1 METMKATRK
10 RIISSVLIFT
20 MILSILP
27 SFTVLAVD
35 QQPEEDISAFV
46 GVPALE
52 NVPFCVDEAVVS
64 DAGHTV
70 RLKYLEDSDNIA
82 VFSNPDGTATKYI
95 FSNPIKYID
104 DNGDYVDIDNTV
116 ETFGELTDEYK
127 FKTKSAPATTY
138 LPATIGMG
146 ENVKVEHNGFS
157 VQIIPMSDRFAAGTT
172 VASELKTG
180 KDSAVL
186 YSNVFGAGRSLK
198 YTTLY
203 NGVKEDIIL
212 NSYIA
217 NSNSFNF
224 ILKTNG
230 LELAE
235 INGGYFFVDEEDAV
249 IYELSPIFVY
259 DSAEVPNTTGGTY
272 AIEEIKPNDIYA
284 LTLTVDET
292 WLSGATYPVTIDPT
306 VTYNTDSGIED
317 ASSAQNDPFINGS
330 AFVFYVGNYGSSVA
344 RAYIRFPNLVIPPN
358 VFSTITSANLHLKS
372 QSVSMSPGI
381 SIEGY
386 SINSSWTEDG
396 YYASSFPYNNYKTS
410 PMVSGGIGS
419 YTSSHT
425 FDVTNLVKDWG
436 GTDSS
441 IGAYRGILLKTSALN
456 EASTYYAVFHS
467 SEASNAADRPYVTV
481 NVLEYSLPTTYSES
495 IRENRFYWVN
505 PINESTYNTKYISLA
520 SSSLTTRD
528 YTALD
533 QRLLCKRAGSG
544 KYTISTESSP
554 NVYLAYMPDGTARFT
569 SSLSHPNQIY
579 WYALE
584 VSTNNKTYYTFVS
597 ALDTSKFLNVR
608 SDGSLYATNTQPL
621 TQWNLEKCPTFYGQN
636 YSTLSGNNYT
646 YWNSSDLNLVKYN
659 YVSNDS
665 DYSDTPFFIED
676 STVDLL
682 TSGCSIIAYAMII
695 DNLNIKSNIYDFRD
709 NKIEMRYPDPFYIT
723 LIKTGNDNNQS
734 VDPYDGEKYPSNSSP
749 ISADLNSTNIESTF
763 GLDIIEYYNSDET
776 STQFSMSDF
785 INLVN
790 SHSEGVWVHF
800 KRPNNHTHT
809 LVFTKYIGNG
819 SESNPE
825 DYFVVYDPA
834 AKGITTDKGSGVIFS
849 QCKTYNDSPTSDT
862 RLDLTRINKIRYFV
876 DNTTNS

>member
-284 LTLTVDET
+284 LTLTVDDT
-292 WLSGATYPVTIDPT
+292 WLSSATYPVTIDPT
-306 VTYNTDSGIED
+306 ITYDDSDGLED
-317 ASSAQNDPFINGS
+317 AFQINGNMLS
-330 AFVFYVGNYGSSVA
+330 TGGSNVLYIGSSGNNAARSFIRFPELLNDITPDIVTSVTLKIKNYSSYQAGGFSFEVYPINRQIGWVEYDHPASLPFNYYGQPCVNASGYGSSWSNIDITQI
-344 RAYIRFPNLVIPPN
+344 YEKWNE
-358 VFSTITSANLHLKS
+358 STTDY
-372 QSVSMSPGI
+372 
-381 SIEGY
+381 Y
-386 SINSSWTEDG
+386 SKENG
-396 YYASSFPYNNYKTS
+396 
-410 PMVSGGIGS
+410 
-419 YTSSHT
+419 
-425 FDVTNLVKDWG
+425 L
-436 GTDSS
+436 
-441 IGAYRGILLKTSALN
+441 LLKMAGSMEQANPGYVL
-456 EASTYYAVFHS
+456 FHS
-467 SEASNAADRPYVTV
+467 SEATNAADKPYLEITYYFLDNLIVSFKNAYSNHYMTTANGWAYSGMNIYQESKTNSDYNSQKYRLRYDASNDAYRIYPMCSMYGRGTV
-481 NVLEYSLPTTYSES
+481 VDVYKINNS
-495 IRENRFYWVN
+495 IQAGCNIDTW
-505 PINESTYNTKYISLA
+505 
-520 SSSLTTRD
+520 
-528 YTALD
+528 
-533 QRLLCKRAGSG
+533 RL
-544 KYTISTESSP
+544 
-554 NVYLAYMPDGTARFT
+554 
-569 SSLSHPNQIY
+569 
-579 WYALE
+579 
-584 VSTNNKTYYTFVS
+584 STN
-597 ALDTSKFLNVR
+597 
-608 SDGSLYATNTQPL
+608 
-621 TQWNLEKCPTFYGQN
+621 
-636 YSTLSGNNYT
+636 
-646 YWNSSDLNLVKYN
+646 YN
-659 YVSNDS
+659 DCQL
-665 DYSDTPFFIED
+665 F
-676 STVDLL
+676 
-682 TSGCSIIAYAMII
+682 
-695 DNLNIKSNIYDFRD
+695 
-709 NKIEMRYPDPFYIT
+709 KI
-723 LIKTGNDNNQS
+723 L
-734 VDPYDGEKYPSNSSP
+734 
-749 ISADLNSTNIESTF
+749 
-763 GLDIIEYYNSDET
+763 
-776 STQFSMSDF
+776 SMSDGTYKLLLEHNE
-785 INLVN
+785 NLVIAVNDNLTGSSSETSNASDGNIFLASISN
-790 SHSEGVWVHF
+790 SNDAKQRWFIEPQPEDIEKDAYYSNMSISHPFGDEYEEYNNVSSSYGERSGTDPTNHCGLDLTDGTREGTWGVDVYSMFAGEVVEIGYANDGPNDARGNYIIVESTNYTVYGGETKLRYCYMHL
-800 KRPNNHTHT
+800 KEINVLNGQKLSSGQKVGQAGDTGNVSKTGDVNDPNNHTGSHLHIT
-809 LVFTKYIGNG
+809 IITNG
-819 SESNPE
+819 STDTSNYSNTIDPMVFFDE
-825 DYFVVYDPA
+825 YDF
-834 AKGITTDKGSGVIFS
+834 TYSFS
-849 QCKTYNDSPTSDT
+849 FS
-862 RLDLTRINKIRYFV
+862 LD
-876 DNTTNS
+876 

>member
-1 METMKATRK
+1 M
-10 RIISSVLIFT
+10 VLSLT
-20 MILSILP
+20 A
-27 SFTVLAVD
+27 SF
-35 QQPEEDISAFV
+35 SAF
-46 GVPALE
+46 GIEEQPALISPQF
-52 NVPFCVDEAVVS
+52 VGTPGIDDIPFCIDEDVIT
-64 DAGHTV
+64 DAEHTV
-70 RLKYLEDSDNIA
+70 RLRYLETEDNVA
-82 VFSNPDGTATKYI
+82 AFSNPDGSATMYY
-95 FSNPIKYID
+95 FSNPIKYTDIYG
-104 DNGDYVDIDNTV
+104 NTVDIDNTV

-146 ENVKVEHNGFS
+146 EDVKVEHNGFS

-186 YSNVFGAGRSLK
+186 YSNVFGTGRSLK

-212 NSYIA
+212 NSYVA
-217 NSNSFNF
+217 NANSFNF
-224 ILKTNG
+224 IVKTNG

-235 INGGYFFVDEEDAV
+235 IDGRYVFRDTLGIPMF
-249 IYELSPIFVY
+249 ELSPIFVY
-259 DSAEVPNTTGGTY
+259 DSAEIPNSTGGTY
-272 AIEEIKPNDIYA
+272 TVEMIKENDIYA

-344 RAYIRFPNLVIPPN
+344 RAYIRFPNLVIPPSA
-358 VFSTITSANLHLKS
+358 FSMITSANLHLKS

-396 YYASSFPYNNYKTS
+396 YYASSFPYNSYKAS
-410 PMVSGGIGS
+410 PIASGGIGCS
-419 YTSSHT
+419 ASSHT
-425 FDVTNLVKDWG
+425 LDVTNLVRDWG

-441 IGAYRGILLKTSALN
+441 IGAYRGILLKTSNLN

-467 SEASNAADRPYVTV
+467 SEATNAADRPYVTV

-533 QRLLCKRAGSG
+533 QRLLFKRAGSG

-608 SDGSLYATNTQPL
+608 SDGSLYATNTLPL
-621 TQWNLEKCPTFYGQN
+621 TQWNLEKCPTFYSQKAN
-636 YSTLSGNNYT
+636 PINSTN
-646 YWNSSDLNLVKYN
+646 YWNTNQLDTLYFPNSS
-659 YVSNDS
+659 S
-665 DYSDTPFFIED
+665 DYSSHPFFK
-676 STVDLL
+676 SSSNDLMNE
-682 TSGCSIIAYAMII
+682 GCALVAYAMIL
-695 DNLNIKSNIYDFRD
+695 DNLGVTTSAYDFRKPNKGITTQIADPYFVTLASTNLRSTIPDYTNGTYSYSYTEDPMSSDKD
-709 NKIEMRYPDPFYIT
+709 N
-723 LIKTGNDNNQS
+723 IKTAYNVDIDDHTIIIDQTISEKRAYANN
-734 VDPYDGEKYPSNSSP
+734 
-749 ISADLNSTNIESTF
+749 
-763 GLDIIEYYNSDET
+763 IIEALNDSPG
-776 STQFSMSDF
+776 
-785 INLVN
+785 
-790 SHSEGVWVHF
+790 GVWVFF
-800 KRPNNHTHT
+800 KRPNNKTHAI
-809 LVFTKYIGNG
+809 VFTKYIGNG
-819 SESNPE
+819 NETNPE
-825 DYFVVYDPA
+825 NYFIVYDPA
-834 AKGITTDKGSGVIFS
+834 ADDLTKGSGVIFS
-849 QCKTYNDSPTSDT
+849 QCATYDDIVGSMT
-862 RLDLTRINKIRYFV
+862 RLDLTRITCIRTINK
-876 DNTTNS
+876 